1 MGFSE
6 EAHLFPNSDI
16 KWILITY
23 TDRRNCTL
31 VLVVSGRMFLQAF
44 CLGVYR
50 WLVPSLTLGSKSLVD
65 LCKKLPSQI
74 NERTSIS

>member
-44 CLGVYR
+44 CLGVNR

-65 LCKKLPSQI
+65 FMQEIAFSNK
-74 NERTSIS
+74 

>member
-31 VLVVSGRMFLQAF
+31 VLVVSGRMFLHAF
-44 CLGVYR
+44 YLGVNR
-50 WLVPSLTLGSKSLVD
+50 WPVPSLT
-65 LCKKLPSQI
+65 
-74 NERTSIS
+74 